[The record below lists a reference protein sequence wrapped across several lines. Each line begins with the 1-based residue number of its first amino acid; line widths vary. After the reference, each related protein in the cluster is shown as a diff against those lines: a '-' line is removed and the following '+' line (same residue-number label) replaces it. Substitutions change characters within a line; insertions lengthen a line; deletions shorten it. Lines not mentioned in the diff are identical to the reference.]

1 MLINKQKQEE
11 IINRLHK
18 QKRIENFV
26 DICMGIYCVLLL
38 FCVIATVLIYGLRF
52 ML

>member
-1 MLINKQKQEE
+1 MLKN
-11 IINRLHK
+11 
-18 QKRIENFV
+18 IERFI

-38 FCVIATVLIYGLRF
+38 FCVIATVLIYGLGF